1 MIDFPPLP
9 SGEKPVWDGELFHLG
24 KRSVRVL
31 SYSSD
36 YSGWDDDLTALHE
49 DVTGDGQHPL
59 DVASRNTAI
68 DALHRYCL
76 PTNGAVLEIGCS
88 SGYLLKDLKQAFPE
102 AEIVGADVVVET
114 LERLGNSLSGVPL
127 MQMDILQ
134 CPLGERQ
141 FDAVIAL
148 NVLEHIED
156 DEAALARMAKLLKP
170 GGVLV
175 LEVPQGPDL
184 YDYYDAYLRHFRRY
198 SKKDLQEKIIASGLE
213 LHELDFLGFV
223 PYLPFWAVKKFNRMR
238 YGSSEEKL
246 SRDKELVRKQVK
258 VTAGSRTFEL
268 AISVEKA
275 VFGKIGAP
283 IGIRCTAVAR
293 PIVDHV

>member
-9 SGEKPVWDGELFHLG
+9 SGEKPIWDGEVFHLG
-24 KRSVRVL
+24 KRLVRVL

-36 YSGWDDDLTALHE
+36 YSGWDGDLTALHE
-49 DVTGDGQHPL
+49 TVTGDGRHPI
-59 DVASRNTAI
+59 DVVSRNTAI
-68 DALHRYCL
+68 NALNRYCL
-76 PTNGAVLEIGCS
+76 PADGAVLEIGCS
-88 SGYLLKDLKQAFPE
+88 SGFFLRDLKQAFPE
-102 AEIVGADVVVET
+102 AEIFGADVVMNT

-156 DEAALARMAKLLKP
+156 DEAALAMMAKLLKP
-170 GGVLV
+170 NGILV

-184 YDYYDAYLRHFRRY
+184 YDYFDSYLRHCRRY
-198 SKKDLQEKIIASGLE
+198 SKKELQDKIAGSGLRLQEI
-213 LHELDFLGFV
+213 DFLGFV
-223 PYLPFWAVKKFNRMR
+223 PYLPFWLVKKYNRMR
-238 YGSSEEKL
+238 FGSKGEKF
-246 SRDKELVRKQVK
+246 SRDGELVFEQIKATTGSK
-258 VTAGSRTFEL
+258 VLKIAF
-268 AISVEKA
+268 SVENA

-293 PIVDHV
+293 PIVN

>member
-9 SGEKPVWDGELFHLG
+9 SGEKPLWDGELFHLG

-36 YSGWDDDLTALHE
+36 YSGWDEDLSAFHE
-49 DVTGDGQHPL
+49 TVTGNGQYPL

-68 DALHRYCL
+68 DALRRYRL

-88 SGYLLKDLKQAFPE
+88 SGYLLKDLKQVFPE
-102 AEIVGADVVVET
+102 AVIVGADVVVNT
-114 LERLGNSLSGVPL
+114 LERLGSSLSGVPL

-134 CPLGERQ
+134 CPLVERQ

-156 DEAALARMAKLLKP
+156 DEAALAVMGKLLKP
-170 GGVLV
+170 GGILV
-175 LEVPQGPDL
+175 LEVPQGPNL
-184 YDYYDAYLRHFRRY
+184 YDYYDSYLRHFRRY
-198 SKKDLQEKIIASGLE
+198 SKKDLQMKIDASGLQ
-213 LHELDFLGFV
+213 LYELDFLGFV
-223 PYLPFWAVKKFNRMR
+223 PYLPFWVVKKFNRTR
-238 YGSSEEKL
+238 YGPNEEKL

-258 VTAGSRTFEL
+258 VTAGSKTFEL
-268 AISVEKA
+268 AFSVEKA
-275 VFGKIGAP
+275 VFGRIGAP

-293 PIVDHV
+293 PIVDHI